1 MINKIGSCYIFRM
14 KKLFL
19 VTTALICLNSQAAL
33 NNPVI
38 LYIGDSH
45 SYGKLGTTIEANLTT
60 ISDRVIMESS
70 CGSSAYTWLGKAGY
84 QKTVCGFWKKDGK
97 EEIRTTEHQTPKFAD
112 ELIKYNPQVVIIQLG
127 TNMAAAEKPLNS
139 RSSIDQLMK
148 ETKAHGSTCLWIGP
162 PDANSKV
169 VTKEKLQITN
179 NLIKELADLNGCIY
193 IDSLQL
199 TTFPRDNKEGVH
211 YPPGLSR
218 EWGEKVSAIIL
229 NELKK

>member
-1 MINKIGSCYIFRM
+1 M
-14 KKLFL
+14 KKLFF
-19 VTTALICLNSQAAL
+19 VAAAFICLNTHAAL
-33 NNPVI
+33 TNPVI

-45 SYGKLGTTIEANLTT
+45 SYGKFGTTIEANLAV
-60 ISDRVIMESS
+60 ISERVVMESS
-70 CGSSAYTWLGKAGY
+70 CGSSAYTWLGKTGY

-97 EEIRTTEHQTPKFAD
+97 EEIRTTEHQTPKFSD
-112 ELIKYNPQVVIIQLG
+112 ELSKYNPQVVIIQLG

-139 RSSIDQLMK
+139 RGSIDQLMK
-148 ETKAHGSTCLWIGP
+148 ETKAHGSECIWIGP

-179 NLIKELADLNGCIY
+179 NLIKELADLNGCFF

-199 TTFPRDNKEGVH
+199 TTFPKENKEGIH
-211 YPPGLSR
+211 YPPSLSK
-218 EWGEKVSAIIL
+218 EWGEKASAIIL